1 MKITENHLLV
11 MIQPNVNNLK
21 HNKITNKITDT
32 RLISFNLDKISDK
45 ENYDKLFDILTL
57 GNL

>member
-1 MKITENHLLV
+1 